1 MFGMLL
7 VVLLVAAGC
16 GSSSDKDTN
25 SGQESS
31 QESSQG
37 AGQGTQEKKVL
48 KIAFNPGPYR
58 DMFENGARPVLESMG
73 YEIVIREFTEGIQ
86 PNVAVA
92 RGELDANTHQH
103 IMYME
108 SINQREKLNN
118 VALIE
123 QPTPPMGLYSKK
135 IDSLD
140 QLKKGAKVN
149 VPNEP
154 PNLLRALTVL
164 QDAGLIK
171 IKDNIDPLQTSLN
184 DILENPLDLDFIM
197 TDPAQ
202 GPRALDDVDLVAIQG
217 NYAVANNIKL
227 SSALKLENLKP
238 PFVVV
243 ITVDGDRVNEQFAK
257 DLIAAYESDTF
268 VNYVNS
274 NPDYEGYYKP
284 DYFNK

>member
-1 MFGMLL
+1 MKKRAWYLLFG
-7 VVLLVAAGC
+7 VLLTVLLAAGC
-16 GSSSDKDTN
+16 GGNANENDN
-25 SGQESS
+25 
-31 QESSQG
+31 QG
-37 AGQGTQEKKVL
+37 AGEGKQEEKVL
-48 KIAFNPGPYR
+48 RIAFNPGPYR
-58 DMFENGARPVLESMG
+58 DMFENGARPVLEDMG
-73 YEIVIREFTEGIQ
+73 YKIEIKEFTEGIQ

-140 QLKKGAKVN
+140 QLKNGAKVN

-184 DILENPLDLDFIM
+184 DILENPLNLDFIM

-217 NYAVANNIKL
+217 NYAVANNISL
-227 SSALKLENLKP
+227 SSALRLENLKP

-243 ITVDGDRVNEQFAK
+243 IAVDGDRVNEPFAR
-257 DLIAAYESDTF
+257 DLIAAYESEAF
-268 VNYVNS
+268 INYVNS
-274 NPDYEGYYKP
+274 NPDYDGYYRP
-284 DYFNK
+284 AYFNK